1 MDWIRGKLGLTPS
14 PSSNQREEATAA
26 AADRDDESSSSM
38 SAAADNQVGVEHEQQ
53 QARVVFYDNDN
64 NDDDDDSGSNND
76 GDDGAEGNEL
86 KYLTQLPDN
95 NDDDTEDEED
105 DNSELKESSSVD
117 IEAVGDGGGADNEEE
132 EEDNEQQQQHRQ
144 AISRKRGG
152 GGRAKRQSGDLL
164 SKLPTTPTQQSS
176 SSPPLK
182 TTSELLQ
189 EVASS
194 STKNE
199 RSKQKAATTRTS
211 SSSKKSPKRKAK
223 SSLPKDAHDTTTNHY
238 SPTLARNINKTTTK
252 EEISKNTKNAQDNL
266 TQSPPSSSLP
276 KEYHNPMLHK
286 LSMKERAINRSI
298 LHLSDNSYSFVYD
311 DGRTNDASSKSIKAG
326 GAAAATAKGSNSV
339 KNSDFI
345 SWSPPPKSTTT
356 HEVSGTTTSVMEN
369 NKQEQQQQQQQQ
381 SKNNN
386 DGLPFIGPGLKDQY
400 ETLQKLLRDG
410 LLGTYNDDDDDD
422 NTDYNNVVNIIDNMK
437 PKIQSNVSAVLMGP
451 RGHGKS
457 LVLERCLAEL
467 ERMAGRRKGR
477 LLEKM
482 KVHQLQ
488 LQLQQQQ
495 QQQDQQQQQKKR
507 RKKNVDAVTVTTNS
521 SSNQFNK
528 VKELYTQAS
537 FRVVRINGL
546 LYQGDNAIAC
556 TREIARQINAMS
568 RIEKKKRSSSCGTS
582 SSSSKRKMMTGEVNS
597 PVKSPSKRMRGVG
610 NEGEIS
616 TPSKLTPSK
625 LSPTKPS
632 PLHSP
637 KSPMN
642 NDEAHQF
649 RLRKSGFNTNISLLD
664 EALRTARIDGIPILI
679 VLEELDTFLAGGKS
693 YNMMT
698 DQISQEQGSGSNDRQ
713 LLLYHLLDRV
723 ADHKFLVSL
732 VGMTTNLSTINQL
745 EKRVQSRAEGTS
757 KVIYFGHDVS
767 GGYDACVDT
776 LLGKF
781 YTPPIFSSSLRSGA
795 EEDNSGTTEEMEM
808 MNLKSEV
815 EAIFRG
821 NNQTGSTDEDQEIND
836 FALVQR
842 ALRRNYEMHMDIR
855 WFCGLLDIALS
866 LLMSDIEE
874 QKLLCSGNSDTAL
887 SSSSLANSTPT
898 LLPKHIT
905 HALVMMGASLDIASN
920 TGGRPGVLNQNE
932 FEQIRWGQLLEDPNH
947 YYTLVGT
954 TPRLVALLDLSGPQ
968 IAILL
973 AARRIMARDEA
984 RSTVDDDVVGG
995 RNGNNK
1001 NAKNGSKNVS
1011 VLSLIAPLTYKR
1023 MEDEY
1028 TTSFVNSER
1037 YTISSDRYPPHVLYR
1052 SFMDLMEL
1060 DLIRLKKEHCGGGA
1074 LQYESLSS
1082 LSTGANITN
1091 LPLYVNLEWEL
1102 DFIGVLKA
1110 GLLKC
1115 STSLR
1120 EWGLKMN

>member
-1 MDWIRGKLGLTPS
+1 
-14 PSSNQREEATAA
+14 
-26 AADRDDESSSSM
+26 
-38 SAAADNQVGVEHEQQ
+38 
-53 QARVVFYDNDN
+53 
-64 NDDDDDSGSNND
+64 
-76 GDDGAEGNEL
+76 
-86 KYLTQLPDN
+86 
-95 NDDDTEDEED
+95 
-105 DNSELKESSSVD
+105 
-117 IEAVGDGGGADNEEE
+117 
-132 EEDNEQQQQHRQ
+132 
-144 AISRKRGG
+144 
-152 GGRAKRQSGDLL
+152 
-164 SKLPTTPTQQSS
+164 
-176 SSPPLK
+176 
-182 TTSELLQ
+182 
-189 EVASS
+189 
-194 STKNE
+194 
-199 RSKQKAATTRTS
+199 
-211 SSSKKSPKRKAK
+211 
-223 SSLPKDAHDTTTNHY
+223 
-238 SPTLARNINKTTTK
+238 
-252 EEISKNTKNAQDNL
+252 
-266 TQSPPSSSLP
+266 
-276 KEYHNPMLHK
+276 MLHK

-311 DGRTNDASSKSIKAG
+311 DGRSTNNASSKSINA
-326 GAAAATAKGSNSV
+326 AKGNSV

-345 SWSPPPKSTTT
+345 SWSPPKSTTDKQ
-356 HEVSGTTTSVMEN
+356 VGGMMSVMEN
-369 NKQEQQQQQQQQ
+369 KEEEEQQ
-381 SKNNN
+381 SKNI

-410 LLGTYNDDDDDD
+410 LLGTYNDDDDANYGD
-422 NTDYNNVVNIIDNMK
+422 VNIIDNMK

-482 KVHQLQ
+482 KLHQQ
-488 LQLQQQQ
+488 LLQ
-495 QQQDQQQQQKKR
+495 QQQDQQEQQKKR
-507 RKKNVDAVTVTTNS
+507 RKKNADTVTTNS

-568 RIEKKKRSSSCGTS
+568 RIEKKKRSSGGTS
-582 SSSSKRKMMTGEVNS
+582 SSSSKRKMMMGGGSS
-597 PVKSPSKRMRGVG
+597 PVKSPSKRVKGIG

-616 TPSKLTPSK
+616 SPSKLTPSK

-637 KSPMN
+637 KSPMNN

-781 YTPPIFSSSLRSGA
+781 YTPPIFSSSLKSGA
-795 EEDNSGTTEEMEM
+795 EEDNSGTTEQVEM
-808 MNLKSEV
+808 MNLKIEV

-821 NNQTGSTDEDQEIND
+821 KNQTESTDEDQEIND
-836 FALVQR
+836 FVLVQR

-866 LLMSDIEE
+866 LLMSDIDE
-874 QKLLCSGNSDTAL
+874 QKLLCSGNNDTAL
-887 SSSSLANSTPT
+887 SASSSANSTPT
-898 LLPKHIT
+898 LLPKHIA

-932 FEQIRWGQLLEDPNH
+932 FEQIRWGQLLGDPNH
-947 YYTLVGT
+947 YSALVGT

-968 IAILL
+968 IALLL

-984 RSTVDDDVVGG
+984 RSTVDDDAVGG
-995 RNGNNK
+995 RNVNNK

-1037 YTISSDRYPPHVLYR
+1037 YTISSDRYPPHVLHR

-1102 DFIGVLKA
+1102 EFIGVLKA

-1120 EWGLKMN
+1120 EWGLKIMN

>member
-1 MDWIRGKLGLTPS
+1 MMMGG
-14 PSSNQREEATAA
+14 
-26 AADRDDESSSSM
+26 ES
-38 SAAADNQVGVEHEQQ
+38 
-53 QARVVFYDNDN
+53 
-64 NDDDDDSGSNND
+64 
-76 GDDGAEGNEL
+76 
-86 KYLTQLPDN
+86 
-95 NDDDTEDEED
+95 
-105 DNSELKESSSVD
+105 
-117 IEAVGDGGGADNEEE
+117 
-132 EEDNEQQQQHRQ
+132 
-144 AISRKRGG
+144 
-152 GGRAKRQSGDLL
+152 
-164 SKLPTTPTQQSS
+164 
-176 SSPPLK
+176 
-182 TTSELLQ
+182 
-189 EVASS
+189 
-194 STKNE
+194 
-199 RSKQKAATTRTS
+199 
-211 SSSKKSPKRKAK
+211 
-223 SSLPKDAHDTTTNHY
+223 
-238 SPTLARNINKTTTK
+238 
-252 EEISKNTKNAQDNL
+252 
-266 TQSPPSSSLP
+266 
-276 KEYHNPMLHK
+276 
-286 LSMKERAINRSI
+286 
-298 LHLSDNSYSFVYD
+298 
-311 DGRTNDASSKSIKAG
+311 
-326 GAAAATAKGSNSV
+326 
-339 KNSDFI
+339 
-345 SWSPPPKSTTT
+345 
-356 HEVSGTTTSVMEN
+356 
-369 NKQEQQQQQQQQ
+369 
-381 SKNNN
+381 
-386 DGLPFIGPGLKDQY
+386 
-400 ETLQKLLRDG
+400 
-410 LLGTYNDDDDDD
+410 
-422 NTDYNNVVNIIDNMK
+422 
-437 PKIQSNVSAVLMGP
+437 
-451 RGHGKS
+451 
-457 LVLERCLAEL
+457 
-467 ERMAGRRKGR
+467 
-477 LLEKM
+477 
-482 KVHQLQ
+482 
-488 LQLQQQQ
+488 
-495 QQQDQQQQQKKR
+495 
-507 RKKNVDAVTVTTNS
+507 
-521 SSNQFNK
+521 
-528 VKELYTQAS
+528 
-537 FRVVRINGL
+537 
-546 LYQGDNAIAC
+546 
-556 TREIARQINAMS
+556 
-568 RIEKKKRSSSCGTS
+568 
-582 SSSSKRKMMTGEVNS
+582 S

-616 TPSKLTPSK
+616 SPSKLTPTK

-781 YTPPIFSSSLRSGA
+781 YTPPKFSSSLLKSGA
-795 EEDNSGTTEEMEM
+795 EEDNSGTTEEVEM

-866 LLMSDIEE
+866 LLMSDIDE
-874 QKLLCSGNSDTAL
+874 QKLLCSGNSDSAL

-898 LLPKHIT
+898 LLPKHIA

-947 YYTLVGT
+947 YSALVGT

-995 RNGNNK
+995 RNVNNK

-1074 LQYESLSS
+1074 LQYDSLSS
-1082 LSTGANITN
+1082 LSTGANRTN

-1102 DFIGVLKA
+1102 EFIGVLKA

-1120 EWGLKMN
+1120 EWGLKIMN

>member
-1 MDWIRGKLGLTPS
+1 MEWIRGKLGLTPS
-14 PSSNQREEATAA
+14 PSSNQREEATASA
-26 AADRDDESSSSM
+26 AQRDDQDDESSSSSSSL
-38 SAAADNQVGVEHEQQ
+38 SAAADNYDVEEAVGGGG
-53 QARVVFYDNDN
+53 ARVVFYEDN
-64 NDDDDDSGSNND
+64 NDDNDSGSNNN
-76 GDDGAEGNEL
+76 GEDGAEEHEL

-95 NDDDTEDEED
+95 DNDDDDDDTEDD

-117 IEAVGDGGGADNEEE
+117 IEYHNHGEEAVRDGDDSDVSMDNNEEE
-132 EEDNEQQQQHRQ
+132 EEDKEQQQQQHRQQQ

-176 SSPPLK
+176 SPPLK
-182 TTSELLQ
+182 TTTSELLQ
-189 EVASS
+189 EVVASSS

-199 RSKQKAATTRTS
+199 QSKQKSATKGTS
-211 SSSKKSPKRKAK
+211 SSSSSSSSKSPKRKAK
-223 SSLPKDAHDTTTNHY
+223 SSPKDTQDDTTNHY
-238 SPTLARNINKTTTK
+238 SPPTRNSNKTTTTK
-252 EEISKNTKNAQDNL
+252 EVSKNTKNAQDNVT
-266 TQSPPSSSLP
+266 TQSPSSLP
-276 KEYHNPMLHK
+276 KEHLNPMLHNK

-311 DGRTNDASSKSIKAG
+311 DGRTNDDASLKSIKAG
-326 GAAAATAKGSNSV
+326 ASLTAKGSNSV
-339 KNSDFI
+339 KKSDFI
-345 SWSPPPKSTTT
+345 DWSPPKSTTT
-356 HEVSGTTTSVMEN
+356 HDVSGSTMSVMEN
-369 NKQEQQQQQQQQ
+369 NKQQEQQQQQ
-381 SKNNN
+381 SKKNNNN

-400 ETLQKLLRDG
+400 ETLQKLLRHKRF
-410 LLGTYNDDDDDD
+410 LL
-422 NTDYNNVVNIIDNMK
+422 
-437 PKIQSNVSAVLMGP
+437 QF
-451 RGHGKS
+451 
-457 LVLERCLAEL
+457 ELA
-467 ERMAGRRKGR
+467 
-477 LLEKM
+477 
-482 KVHQLQ
+482 
-488 LQLQQQQ
+488 
-495 QQQDQQQQQKKR
+495 
-507 RKKNVDAVTVTTNS
+507 RKKNADAVTVTTNS

-568 RIEKKKRSSSCGTS
+568 RIEKKKRSSSGTTS
-582 SSSSKRKMMTGEVNS
+582 SSSSKRKMMMGGESS

-616 TPSKLTPSK
+616 SPSKLTPTK

-781 YTPPIFSSSLRSGA
+781 YTPPIFSSSLLKSGA

-821 NNQTGSTDEDQEIND
+821 NDQTGSTDEDQEIND

-866 LLMSDIEE
+866 LLMSDIDE

-887 SSSSLANSTPT
+887 SSSSSLANSTPT
-898 LLPKHIT
+898 LLPKHIA

-947 YYTLVGT
+947 YSALVGT

-1001 NAKNGSKNVS
+1001 NAKNGS

-1102 DFIGVLKA
+1102 EFIGVLKA

-1120 EWGLKMN
+1120 EWGLKIMN